1 MPALMAVVG
10 SASMPAR
17 TFAAI
22 RQAGRGGVE
31 GEVDQLPE
39 AEGRPRWARAWQA
52 DYGRLVKTE
61 NK

>member
-1 MPALMAVVG
+1 MVVVG
-10 SASMPAR
+10 LASMPAR

-22 RQAGRGGVE
+22 RQAGRGGVK
-31 GEVDQLPE
+31 GELDQSPE

-52 DYGRLVKTE
+52 DYGRPVKTE